1 VFNRGAYNRQ
11 YYNKPTLRF
20 HAVLR
25 APVSYVVVLRG
36 SIRLSGHACGA
47 VTSYS
52 GPLVA
57 QASRVAFGIWAVTSY
72 SGPLVAQA
80 SRVAFGIWIARS
92 FIGVFS
98 SRAGWWRALKA
109 IVSYVKRKMGG
120 VRKWL

>member
-1 VFNRGAYNRQ
+1 MVVVFNRGAYNRQ

-20 HAVLR
+20 HTVLR
-25 APVSYVVVLRG
+25 APVSYVVVLCS
-36 SIRLSGHACGA
+36 SIRLSGRACGV

-57 QASRVAFGIWAVTSY
+57 PASRAASGI
-72 SGPLVAQA
+72 
-80 SRVAFGIWIARS
+80 RIARS

-98 SRAGWWRALKA
+98 SRAGWWCALKA